1 MNNRYTKLGII
12 ITVVIALSLAST
24 PTLIQ
29 KHQLLVQSAY
39 AYVYNVPDAPVA
51 ASGSH
56 VYVTWATNKTGN
68 WEIMFRAS
76 NDNGKTFDDKI
87 NLSNSPNA
95 NSFHSDISASG
106 DNNVYVSF
114 HDAKTGNVVTY
125 VRTSTDAGKTFGPIV
140 TINGTGTQ
148 PQKPHFIIRPIES
161 NLQESEENTR
171 IAASADGHVYVVS
184 WDKKTGNWEV
194 FLARSTDNGK
204 TFEKTINL
212 SNSSDTR
219 SDRAWLVAEGSNVYV
234 SWWETAKGGMQ
245 QPVIRVSNDNGA
257 TFGPILK
264 LSSNGPIGNSSGVAG

>member
-1 MNNRYTKLGII
+1 MHDRNSTLG
-12 ITVVIALSLAST
+12 VIAVMIILATTSIAATPILLSLK
-24 PTLIQ
+24 Q
-29 KHQLLVQSAY
+29 AY
-39 AYVYNVPDAPVA
+39 AYVYNVPDAPIA

-56 VYVTWATNKTGN
+56 VYVTWATYKTGN

-106 DNNVYVSF
+106 ENNVYVSF
-114 HDAKTGNVVTY
+114 HDAKTGKVVTY
-125 VRTSTDAGKTFGPIV
+125 VRTSTDAGRTFGPIV

-148 PQKPHFIIRPIES
+148 PQKPHFIVRPIES
-161 NLQESEENTR
+161 NLLESEENTR
-171 IAASADGHVYVVS
+171 IATSAGGHVYVVS

-212 SNSSDTR
+212 SNSSDKR

-257 TFGPILK
+257 TFGPH
-264 LSSNGPIGNSSGVAG
+264 